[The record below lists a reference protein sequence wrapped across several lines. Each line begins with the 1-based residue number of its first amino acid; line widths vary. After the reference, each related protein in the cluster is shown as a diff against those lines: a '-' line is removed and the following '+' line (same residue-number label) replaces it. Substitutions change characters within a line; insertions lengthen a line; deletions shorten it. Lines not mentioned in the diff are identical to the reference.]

1 MLFQKARRVGTIVT
15 SGDKMFHRTGAT
27 ADKVLRLDPIS
38 GNSLAN
44 EIHNM
49 SFLPNWVGQVDVTGK
64 RQLLQW
70 VTRHKGF

>member
-1 MLFQKARRVGTIVT
+1 MLFQKARKVGTIVT

-27 ADKVLRLDPIS
+27 AEVLLLDPIS

-49 SFLPNWVGQVDVTGK
+49 SFLPNWVEQVDVTGA

-70 VTRHKGF
+70 VPCHKGF